1 MEKGRGGG
9 RRSDGELKEGGGMR
23 DVLEVVYSTFIDLRG
38 RRKFLKWAKVEGVIT
53 ALNKSPVSSRL

>member
-1 MEKGRGGG
+1 MRDGGE
-9 RRSDGELKEGGGMR
+9 RDGELKERGGIG

-38 RRKFLKWAKVEGVIT
+38 RRSFLKWAKVEGVIT